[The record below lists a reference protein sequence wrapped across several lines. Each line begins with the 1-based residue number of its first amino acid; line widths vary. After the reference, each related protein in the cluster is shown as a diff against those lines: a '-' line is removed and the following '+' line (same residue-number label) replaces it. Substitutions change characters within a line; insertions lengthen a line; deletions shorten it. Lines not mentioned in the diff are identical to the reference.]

1 MGEFVPPAAKIS
13 SPYGKGFLI
22 RGEVLLGIVCILYN
36 MMGCMAVVYDT
47 EAVMQCCVA
56 EAVMQCCDAEAVMQ
70 CYDVEAMMQCYDA
83 EAIISIGP

>member
-22 RGEVLLGIVCILYN
+22 SGEVLLGIVCMLYN
-36 MMGCMAVVYDT
+36 MIGCMAVVCDAD
-47 EAVMQCCVA
+47 AVMQCCDV

-70 CYDVEAMMQCYDA
+70 CYDAKAMMQCCDA
-83 EAIISIGP
+83 KALMQQ